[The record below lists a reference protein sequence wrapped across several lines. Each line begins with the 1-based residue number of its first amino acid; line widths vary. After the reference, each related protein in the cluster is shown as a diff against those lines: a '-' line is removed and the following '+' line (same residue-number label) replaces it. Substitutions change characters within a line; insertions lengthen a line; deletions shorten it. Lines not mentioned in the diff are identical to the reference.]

1 MKKVIALMMV
11 VLMVCALTGCSMD
24 EDTKEHFLSL
34 DTKPNDTGNES
45 SETTQNQLPTELK
58 FEYSSETASDEIL
71 SGKMNF
77 TISNPRIINHSSDMP
92 GGDFSSAVA
101 SIWTNGEVKE
111 YVCYSKRFPSFIQ
124 EDGSFVE
131 GVQLIAVDITVTNI
145 DAVALTQK
153 DADSEG
159 KGGGNYTDPYVFR
172 VDGLLGFTDTGAST
186 GAMSVVGG
194 DYSSGNLP
202 LWSPCYFSALNNC
215 TEHPFAFRLEHGET
229 VTYTVGIVIGNNKD
243 GSARDLSTIA
253 VRIAAAKY
261 VSGEESDIY
270 YVTLGL
276 GG

>member
-11 VLMVCALTGCSMD
+11 VLMVCALNGCSMD

-34 DTKPNDTGNES
+34 DTKPNDTSNES
-45 SETTQNQLPTELK
+45 SEATQSQSPVELK

-71 SGKMNF
+71 SGKMSF
-77 TISNPRIINHSSDMP
+77 IISNPRGINHSSDMP

-101 SIWTNGEVKE
+101 SVWNNGEVKE

-124 EDGSFVE
+124 ENGSFVD

-145 DAVALTQK
+145 DAVALTQNDV
-153 DADSEG
+153 DAKG
-159 KGGGNYTDPYVFR
+159 KGGGDYTDPYVFR
-172 VDGLLGFTDTGAST
+172 IDSLLGFTDTGAST

-202 LWSPCYFSALNNC
+202 LWSPCYFSALNSC